1 LQEPAVLEAVAELQ
15 RLKQRLAQLEG
26 LQQAFAP
33 GRERPLQQ
41 LLLLQQ
47 QQQQQK
53 QKQKQKQQKQKQKQH

>member
-33 GRERPLQQ
+33 GRERPLQTM
-41 LLLLQQ
+41 LLQQ

-53 QKQKQKQQKQKQKQH
+53 QHQ